1 VRLTF
6 SRKEHQ
12 ELAVIQN
19 CEIVQAFPAYQFSWE
34 VNLHFS
40 YFSELLVEFSKE
52 EEDSELLFRLSLAV
66 LQASQELPIEL
77 LARYFELWILKLEGV
92 LPPLDQK
99 LTPELAFKVSGM
111 MKLQVTE
118 VETAGLSQQECK
130 RLENLCSELVECH
143 LEKRLKTRKFL
154 TQLL

>member
-1 VRLTF
+1 M
-6 SRKEHQ
+6 
-12 ELAVIQN
+12 
-19 CEIVQAFPAYQFSWE
+19 
-34 VNLHFS
+34 
-40 YFSELLVEFSKE
+40 
-52 EEDSELLFRLSLAV
+52 
-66 LQASQELPIEL
+66 
-77 LARYFELWILKLEGV
+77 
-92 LPPLDQK
+92 PPLDQK
-99 LTPELAFKVSGM
+99 LTPELALKVSGM